1 MNLYLAQHG
10 AALEK
15 SVDPERPLSPEG
27 RADVTRVA
35 EMLRIAGV
43 ATERILHSGKS
54 RADQTAQ
61 LFVQQIAAGVTPE
74 SVAGIAPNDPVE
86 RFSEQISCWNADTL
100 ICGHQPFLGR
110 LASLLL
116 IDDPA
121 VELVEFRPGSVAKLS
136 DISGRWVLCWFLT
149 PELCGQARS

>member
-15 SVDPERPLSPEG
+15 SVHPERPLSPVG

-35 EMLRIAGV
+35 EMLRTAGV
-43 ATERILHSGKS
+43 ATERILHSGKT

-61 LFVQQIAAGVTPE
+61 LFVQQIAVGVTPE
-74 SVAGIAPNDPVE
+74 SIAGIAPNDSVE
-86 RFSEQISCWNADTL
+86 KFAERIASWNGDTL
-100 ICGHQPFLGR
+100 ICGHQPFMGR
-110 LASLLL
+110 LASSLL

-121 VELVEFRPGSVAKLS
+121 VELVEFRPGSVAKLG
-136 DISGRWVLCWFLT
+136 DVSGRWVLCWFLT
-149 PELCGQARS
+149 PELCGQAQS